1 MNSSLIDL
9 SVQRLKQA
17 VGIKEKIEALQS
29 ELTKILGAPTGNSR
43 ANNRPKRRKMSAAAI
58 ARIRAAQKAR
68 WARIKG
74 RAGGARK
81 RKRKMSP
88 AARARLS
95 AIARARWKAAK
106 AQGRHAL

>member
-1 MNSSLIDL
+1 MNSSLINL

-17 VGIKEKIEALQS
+17 VGIKEKIESLQS
-29 ELTKILGAPTGNSR
+29 ELTKILGVPTGNSR
-43 ANNRPKRRKMSAAAI
+43 ANSKPKRRKMSAAAI

-95 AIARARWKAAK
+95 AIARARWKTAK